1 MEVSGAVPEK
11 QRIIIERFIV
21 MEVTL
26 NYRGA
31 TYVKFVKLD

>member
-1 MEVSGAVPEK
+1 MEVSGTVPEK

-31 TYVKFVKLD
+31 TYVKYIELD